1 MRGDAGRCEE
11 MRGDTG
17 RCGEMRGAQKRRV
30 QEPNRSSASLI
41 WVGFTRNRI
50 FTADRCGNGAAV
62 GWRRRGH
69 GAVVGMAGSRRA
81 MGAVVGGGRRRGR
94 WART

>member
-1 MRGDAGRCEE
+1 
-11 MRGDTG
+11 
-17 RCGEMRGAQKRRV
+17 MRGAQKRRV

-69 GAVVGMAGSRRA
+69 GAVVGMAPSWAWWVRG
-81 MGAVVGGGRRRGR
+81 GR
-94 WART
+94 WAPSWAVGAYVVEAVRPTS